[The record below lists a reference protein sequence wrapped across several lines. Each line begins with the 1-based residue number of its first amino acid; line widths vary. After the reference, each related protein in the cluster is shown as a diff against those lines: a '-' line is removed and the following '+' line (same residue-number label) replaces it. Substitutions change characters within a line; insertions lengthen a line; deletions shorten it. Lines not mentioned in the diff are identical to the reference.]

1 MIKENKKAVKWLGS
15 AHFVVDAY
23 SGFLNPILP
32 FIAAKLGI
40 TMAIAALMISISN
53 VTSTMSQ
60 PLFGFIADKWRKRF
74 FVFWGILFASV
85 FMSLVGTANNVWLL
99 AICIIFGSMGVSFF
113 HPQATSFVSFF
124 SNPKQA
130 SKNMSIYIGL
140 GTLGFACGPLIS
152 STITD
157 KLGLE
162 TLPTAS
168 IFGILT
174 ALTMFLFVPKV
185 SLYAV
190 KSSDSSLIQA
200 FCDMF
205 KNKTMR
211 ILIMTSI
218 LKSLIGTSF
227 ALMLPFYWKSLGYNA
242 SKIGIFL
249 FLFMLFGGLGTITS
263 PLVERK
269 FGSKKVFYLSM
280 ILVFPLT
287 ALFYLLQHHYVILG
301 LISFLFVS
309 YVSFLSVPLNMLM
322 AQETMPQYKSMIS
335 GFIGGFSWGVIGLL
349 LPLISLLAQKIG
361 ILNVL
366 LIISFV
372 PLMFSYF
379 VKFLPDKY

>member
-1 MIKENKKAVKWLGS
+1 MRENKTALKWLSSG
-15 AHFVVDAY
+15 HFIVDAY

-53 VTSTMSQ
+53 ITSTMSQ
-60 PLFGFIADKWRKRF
+60 PLFGFIADKWKKRF

-85 FMSLVGTANNVWLL
+85 FMSLVGIAHSVWVL

-124 SNPKQA
+124 SESRNS

-140 GTLGFACGPLIS
+140 GTLGYACGPLIS
-152 STITD
+152 SSIVD
-157 KLGLE
+157 KFSLE
-162 TLPTAS
+162 ALPIAC
-168 IFGILT
+168 IMGII
-174 ALTMFLFVPKV
+174 AAFSMFLFVPKI

-190 KSSDSSLIQA
+190 QSNNSSLFQA
-200 FCDMF
+200 FKEMF

-211 ILIMTSI
+211 ILLMTSM

-227 ALMLPFYWKSLGYNA
+227 ALMLPFYWKGLGYSA
-242 SKIGIFL
+242 SKIGIIL

-263 PLVERK
+263 PFVEKK

-280 ILVFPLT
+280 IFVFPLT
-287 ALFYLLQHHYVILG
+287 LAFYLLQNRYEIPSL
-301 LISFLFVS
+301 LAFLLTS
-309 YVSFLSVPLNMLM
+309 YVGFLSVPLNMLM
-322 AQETMPQYKSMIS
+322 AQETMPKYKSMIS

-349 LPLISLLAQKIG
+349 LPLLSLLAEKIG
-361 ILNVL
+361 ILNVML
-366 LIISFV
+366 LISVI
-372 PLMFSYF
+372 PLIFSYY
-379 VKFLPDKY
+379 VKFLPDEY